1 MKLFSSNLFIFFL
14 ACAHHVSIPIVQETS
29 DNIRLKKV
37 IQDEN
42 QISLLTIP
50 ITLDYENLLISDPE
64 NEIIEE
70 YLRGSLLNRM
80 RELNYYKIIELDFE
94 RANKSRI
101 QELFYTKTQLTPQIW
116 NSFLID
122 NQKTVI
128 SKKNDL
134 LLIVQYELLSNCEP
148 QGVSDVED
156 KKINKKPVATLMTL
170 NLDLIMNVTLLNL
183 RTSQE
188 LSLQLNELHN
198 SFPNQSS
205 CSYFQ
210 QKKNLTHFF
219 ENSSRPLL
227 QWIYLSTEE
236 KKIPLYDQVSDVSKP
251 LRKKVKKR
259 LKAGIKL
266 SKQKGG
272 LSLLAAEQ
280 WQNALILSKSQSA
293 HWNLA
298 MYYWM
303 IGKWRPVFQ
312 RMKVLESDPNFSFNS
327 KQRKIMQYLSY
338 LYNLTYTNN

>member
-1 MKLFSSNLFIFFL
+1 M
-14 ACAHHVSIPIVQETS
+14 SIPIVQETS
-29 DNIRLKKV
+29 DNIRLKKI

-50 ITLDYENLLISDPE
+50 ITLDYENMLILNPE
-64 NEIIEE
+64 NQIIEE
-70 YLRGSLLNRM
+70 YLRESILNKM
-80 RELNYYKIIELDFE
+80 RKLNYFKIIELDFE

-101 QELFYTKTQLTPQIW
+101 LELFYTKTKLTPQIW

-122 NQKTVI
+122 NQKTTI
-128 SKKNDL
+128 RKKNDL
-134 LLIVQYELLSNCEP
+134 LLIIQYELLSNCQP
-148 QGVSDVED
+148 QKTSDAED
-156 KKINKKPVATLMTL
+156 KKINKKPAATLKTL
-170 NLDLIMNVTLLNL
+170 NLDLIVNVTLLNL

-188 LSLQLNELHN
+188 LSFQLNELHD

-210 QKKNLTHFF
+210 QKKNLVHFF
-219 ENSSRPLL
+219 ENSSRPLI
-227 QWIYLSTEE
+227 QRIYLSTEE
-236 KKIPLYDQVSDVSKP
+236 KRIPLYDRVNDVSKP

-272 LSLLAAEQ
+272 LSMLTAEQ
-280 WQNALILSKSQSA
+280 WQKALILSKSQSA

-312 RMKVLESDPNFSFNS
+312 RMNVLESDPNFSFNP
-327 KQRKIMQYLSY
+327 KQRKIMQYFSY